1 MRFNQLVLIAVTL
14 AITLGVTLPAAA
26 GPYADDLSK
35 CLVRSTGEEDKRALV
50 KWIFS
55 AVALHPDVA
64 DIAKVTP
71 EQRNDMTRTTA
82 KLFEKLLTESC
93 RSEVRQA
100 VQYEGSQTIGASFQI
115 LGQVAARE
123 LFSNPNVSA
132 HMAELAKHIDHKKM
146 AEAMGTQR

>member
-1 MRFNQLVLIAVTL
+1 MKFYKSMVSVAL
-14 AITLGVTLPAAA
+14 ALTALGTGQTAAA

-71 EQRNDMTRTTA
+71 TQRDDMTRNTA
-82 KLFEKLLTESC
+82 KLFERLLTESC
-93 RSEVRQA
+93 RTEVRQA
-100 VQYEGSQTIGASFQI
+100 VQYEGPQTIGASFQV

-123 LFSNPNVSA
+123 LFANPAVAA
-132 HMAELAKHIDHKKM
+132 HMAELAKHIDKQKL
-146 AEAMGTQR
+146 ADAMGQPR